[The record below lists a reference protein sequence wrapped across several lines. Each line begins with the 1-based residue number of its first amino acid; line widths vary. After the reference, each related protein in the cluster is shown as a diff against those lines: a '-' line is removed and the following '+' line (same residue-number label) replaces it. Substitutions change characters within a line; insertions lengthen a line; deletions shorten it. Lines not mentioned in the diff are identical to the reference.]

1 MKLIITESQFNSL
14 EGILLELSRRT
25 AKKAAKKTIAT
36 STNPDD
42 VAAANQK
49 LIDLK
54 NTKGA
59 PKPPL
64 DIDSIIRKAKE
75 LLEDDIAY
83 QQNFVNTNSKNP
95 KAIAELKRL
104 KDMLNLLNSNPL
116 AYFEAELKIETEQ
129 KQKDPNTKN
138 DSSIKQLTQVIAILK
153 QPKKKPAQQP
163 QPQTT
168 SGATASTSG
177 ATSGATSGTT
187 AGKSAEELKRDGKI
201 ALDMILNNQVLRD
214 AFYKQPSLWNLFMAE
229 LKGEKAPGQGII
241 PTMEILKNFNTK
253 KLSEEYPEFKV
264 GQEVKFE
271 PMVPYTINLPDGTT
285 FKLNAGEEYTGEVN
299 EPKYNNKYLII
310 SNKEQGFS
318 LTVINKIE
326 NNEYKCK
333 LTKTITNNNGKVDK
347 KTLEEVLINFKPSDG
362 YTSETPEETNN

>member
-59 PKPPL
+59 PKPAL
-64 DIDSIIRKAKE
+64 DVDLIINQTRE

-83 QQNFVNTNSKNP
+83 QQNFVNTNSKSP

-104 KDMLNLLNSNPL
+104 KDMLNLLNTNPL
-116 AYFEAELKIETEQ
+116 AYFEADLKLEMEQ
-129 KQKDPNTKN
+129 KKKDPSTNN
-138 DSSIKQLTQVIAILK
+138 DSWIKKVTQVIAILK
-153 QPKKKPAQQP
+153 QPKKQPAKQP

-168 SGATASTSG
+168 SGATAS
-177 ATSGATSGTT
+177 TSGATSGTT

-253 KLSEEYPEFKV
+253 QLSEKYPEFKV

-285 FKLNAGEEYTGEVN
+285 FQLNAGKEYTGEVN